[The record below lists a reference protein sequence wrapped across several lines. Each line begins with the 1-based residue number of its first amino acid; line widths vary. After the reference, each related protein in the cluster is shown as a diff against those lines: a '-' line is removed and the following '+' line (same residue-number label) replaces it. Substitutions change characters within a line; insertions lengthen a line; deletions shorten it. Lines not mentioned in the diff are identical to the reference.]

1 MIVPTAREQAARDG
15 ALTSHCVALSRPQE
29 LAAIPAGYV
38 ASEPARW
45 DRATVGCAESHDSVC

>member
-1 MIVPTAREQAARDG
+1 MIVPTAREQAALDG
-15 ALTSHCVALSRPQE
+15 ALTSHCVALSRPQ

-45 DRATVGCAESHDSVC
+45 DRATVGCAESPDSVC